1 MNFKKNFSAE
11 EIEELCS
18 WFNENADTLPE
29 SLQLDKSLF
38 IKDLK
43 HTIKLFIPLAKERR
57 ESQCFNGQIFLL
69 FKIREKVLED
79 RNQAE

>member
-18 WFNENADTLPE
+18 WLKENIDKLPQ
-29 SLQLDKSLF
+29 SLQLDKSIY

-43 HTIKLFIPLAKERR
+43 STIELFIPLAKERR

>member
-18 WFNENADTLPE
+18 WLKDNIDKLPQ
-29 SLQLDKSLF
+29 SLQLDKSIY

-43 HTIKLFIPLAKERR
+43 STIELFIPLAKERR